1 MNKRME
7 TTKKKIGEAT
17 FYIKPFAAFT
27 AANISGELAS
37 MLAPMLGGLAP
48 MLKDTKVGDA
58 AGDASKAQADVMDME
73 MDELLPAIS
82 SALIDIDGD
91 KVEHLMTRL
100 LVQYGNINVASPET
114 DNDVV
119 PLDMD
124 LANEIFC
131 GSLTDMLRLCIE
143 VVRINFGGF
152 FESVAGLSGNLL
164 SDTKSEKTAKPG
176 TKSTEN

>member
-17 FYIKPFAAFT
+17 FYIRPFAAFT

-37 MLAPMLGGLAP
+37 VLSPMLGGLAP
-48 MLKDTKVGDA
+48 MLKDTS
-58 AGDASKAQADVMDME
+58 AGDVAGSNAQAQSQIMDME
-73 MDELLPAIS
+73 MEELLPAIAG
-82 SALIDIDGD
+82 ALSGMDGD
-91 KVEHLMTRL
+91 KLEHLMFRL
-100 LVQYGNINVASPET
+100 LVQYQNISVASPGT

-119 PLDMD
+119 PLDLD

-131 GSLTDMLRLCIE
+131 GSLMDMLRLCVE

-152 FESVAGLSGNLL
+152 FDSIAGLSGGLL
-164 SDTKSEKTAKPG
+164 SDTKSEKTEKNG
-176 TKSTEN
+176 TKSTDN